1 VNPTQCIR
9 RKKIVRIQVVD
20 VFSAGFL
27 SPSVS
32 GRASLAVLFPH
43 VSEPHI
49 IEILDTGLRIV
60 GATIVH
66 DDTFEVGERLTL
78 ETSETPVNQF
88 RPIMRRDYD
97 AEVWF
102 LPHSKAARCN

>member
-1 VNPTQCIR
+1 
-9 RKKIVRIQVVD
+9 
-20 VFSAGFL
+20 
-27 SPSVS
+27 
-32 GRASLAVLFPH
+32 
-43 VSEPHI
+43 
-49 IEILDTGLRIV
+49 
-60 GATIVH
+60 
-66 DDTFEVGERLTL
+66 LTL